1 MFQIQGS
8 EGPIERTHGIKEVGN
23 LETCIQNFD
32 ILWNRAEVNEKSALV
47 FFIRGLGVEIKNLAY
62 NLAKLQQN
70 TLTYRRNHP
79 GHSTQTTT
87 QANQT
92 RFNPYF
98 TTHRIPNSSTPITL
112 KPSQIDILPTPTQN
126 YFNQTNTKPTRS
138 LRSKEVGERRA
149 KGLFLV

>member
-1 MFQIQGS
+1 M
-8 EGPIERTHGIKEVGN
+8 
-23 LETCIQNFD
+23 
-32 ILWNRAEVNEKSALV
+32 
-47 FFIRGLGVEIKNLAY
+47 EIKNLAY

-138 LRSKEVGERRA
+138 LESEEVGEGRGEQKDCFWCDEKFITGHRCKNKKRYSSCILDGEEKSGEEVVHEQELA
-149 KGLFLV
+149 RF